1 MTFRRPTSTRI
12 RLVVLS
18 LCVSLLAGACGG
30 GLEDPGKPADEVDV
44 TLSETLVSADG
55 LFQMKVP
62 GSWKQES
69 NLNEAAIL
77 QAADRGR
84 EAYALLIIDPKKPFE
99 GTALGR
105 FADTQVQKF
114 LESVS
119 DSKLSGPDLVIID
132 GNEALQYEI
141 EGKAGDVDVTYL
153 YTFMESDDSFLKA
166 VTWSLADN
174 YRSNKKALAAVT
186 ESIRQLKALEE
197 SPSPAPAASPGA
209 ELSPGISPSPE
220 PPPSPAATPS
230 ILERPV

>member
-1 MTFRRPTSTRI
+1 MR
-12 RLVVLS
+12 
-18 LCVSLLAGACGG
+18 
-30 GLEDPGKPADEVDV
+30 
-44 TLSETLVSADG
+44 
-55 LFQMKVP
+55 VP

-69 NLNEAAIL
+69 NLNDAATL

-84 EAYALLIIDPKKPFE
+84 EAYALLIVDSKKPFE

-132 GNEALQYEI
+132 GKEALQYEI
-141 EGKAGDVDVTYL
+141 DGKAGDVDVTYL